1 MAGKNNKAGRGSG
14 GSVAAAPRFPV
25 RAPLRVA
32 RNIVELEGRVRFR
45 QTEAGRA
52 QNSAW
57 DIKAGTVRGNYAGMQ
72 RLADK
77 RIASIKPAQR
87 ALDRYKRMTERAGYK
102 PFGR

>member
-1 MAGKNNKAGRGSG
+1 MNPGGKRGGKATAPAGM
-14 GSVAAAPRFPV
+14 APRFPV

-57 DIKAGTVRGNYAGMQ
+57 DIKAGTVQGNYAGMQ
-72 RLADK
+72 RVADK

-87 ALDRYKRMTERAGYK
+87 ALDRYKRMAERAGYK